1 MIECAFDIWSC
12 IGLDSGDAKPM
23 SNSPQLTQRPWNVLL
38 SNPMVCEATSH
49 LRNKKTMQP
58 KPSTLP
64 TLGLEKPAE
73 GLDSKPSP

>member
-1 MIECAFDIWSC
+1 MIECAFDICSC

-23 SNSPQLTQRPWNVLL
+23 SNSPQLTQALEC
-38 SNPMVCEATSH
+38 STFQSHATSH